1 MYVSRHV
8 SLVDQELLTF
18 HQEHM
23 GSFLVLF
30 KSVLLNIQYSLQC
43 SVIIVSFWD
52 YSISFC
58 HCIICPS
65 IYSFQLP
72 FWYLQ
77 TFPTSKENYKIS
89 KPESQLHLSICIG
102 NIVSLTISAYRLCSA
117 RLYLQLF
124 VEWIMSYLRY
134 QCLLAHITPSFI
146 LQRVS
151 NCSTGFTGIVQ
162 SLRFSRKDGV
172 KLFCPTL
179 LYTLAV
185 VSNTIS
191 FKKKNP
197 DALRPYITLHV
208 PYMVQDIMTFLE
220 NLF

>member
-18 HQEHM
+18 LQEHM

-43 SVIIVSFWD
+43 PVIIVSFWD

-77 TFPTSKENYKIS
+77 TFPTSKEKYKIS

-102 NIVSLTISAYRLCSA
+102 DMVSLTISAYRLCST

-134 QCLLAHITPSFI
+134 QCLFAHITPSFI

-151 NCSTGFTGIVQ
+151 NCSTGFTGIVH
-162 SLRFSRKDGV
+162 SLRHV
-172 KLFCPTL
+172 KMVLSYLVLLCCILWLWCP
-179 LYTLAV
+179 
-185 VSNTIS
+185 IQ
-191 FKKKNP
+191 F
-197 DALRPYITLHV
+197 
-208 PYMVQDIMTFLE
+208 MVQDIMTFLE

>member
-1 MYVSRHV
+1 MFLDMCLWWIRNC
-8 SLVDQELLTF
+8 LLFIRSTWDHSWF
-18 HQEHM
+18 Y
-23 GSFLVLF
+23 LN
-30 KSVLLNIQYSLQC
+30 VLLNIQYSLQC

-72 FWYLQ
+72 FWYFQ
-77 TFPTSKENYKIS
+77 TFPTSKEKYKIS

-102 NIVSLTISAYRLCSA
+102 DMVSLTTSAYRLCSA

-134 QCLLAHITPSFI
+134 QCLFAHITPSFI

-151 NCSTGFTGIVQ
+151 NCSTGFTGIVH
-162 SLRFSRKDGV
+162 SLRFSRKDG
-172 KLFCPTL
+172 LTL

-191 FKKKNP
+191 LKKKP